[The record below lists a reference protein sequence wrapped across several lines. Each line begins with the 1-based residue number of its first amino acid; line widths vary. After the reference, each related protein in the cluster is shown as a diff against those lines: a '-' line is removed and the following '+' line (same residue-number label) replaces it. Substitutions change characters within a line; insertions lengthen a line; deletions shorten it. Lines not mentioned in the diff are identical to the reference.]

1 MSAFRKFTGESA
13 ILKMRSRINRIT
25 AMSLVSPFL
34 EHGVYAKFE
43 KKSLPIVKDCIPKLK
58 ITSMRDLISY
68 DGSTDSWPIN
78 HVYRKSNSV

>member
-43 KKSLPIVKDCIPKLK
+43 KVS
-58 ITSMRDLISY
+58 S
-68 DGSTDSWPIN
+68 DSQ
-78 HVYRKSNSV
+78 RLNSKT

>member
-43 KKSLPIVKDCIPKLK
+43 KVSSDSQRLNSK
-58 ITSMRDLISY
+58 TSD
-68 DGSTDSWPIN
+68 N
-78 HVYRKSNSV
+78 